1 MKKLFAIIIILLLS
15 TSFSYAKDFQITN
28 IFGALLQSELESITE
43 ELGVAMAFNPMAPAE
58 PLGITGFDISTEVV
72 YTNFHE
78 GDLYWKKIVK
88 DHDTFSSIIIPRIH
102 VQKGLPFNIDIGAM
116 YVAVPDSNIKLW
128 GLEAKYAILEGT
140 VVTPALSVRAAYSSL
155 EGVDDI
161 NLSTKEFDIL
171 VSKGFLMITPYA
183 GLSAI
188 MVDGSEESP
197 LIALN
202 DVDKTVYRALIGLQI
217 SPFPLV
223 VINGEVSL
231 GQVAQYGL
239 KVGIRF

>member
-1 MKKLFAIIIILLLS
+1 
-15 TSFSYAKDFQITN
+15 
-28 IFGALLQSELESITE
+28 
-43 ELGVAMAFNPMAPAE
+43 MAPAE

-72 YTNFHE
+72 YTNFHD
-78 GDLYWKKIVK
+78 GDLYWKKVVK
-88 DHDTFSSIIIPRIH
+88 DYDTFSSIIIPRIH

-161 NLSTKEFDIL
+161 ELSTKEFDVLI
-171 VSKGFLMITPYA
+171 SKGFLMITPYA

-188 MVDGSEESP
+188 MIDGSEESP
-197 LIALN
+197 LIALD
-202 DVDKTVYRALIGLQI
+202 DVNKTVYRALIGLQI